1 MCGDLD
7 EYNGPVSVESL
18 LAETMR
24 TTGTPS
30 IPASKTWA
38 SEMAQLNAS
47 QSNRELLAHVLTMTK
62 SLTMHHPDNDQPEN
76 IAQIAQVYALAS
88 GLLTGLLL
96 DDGTLQRIGLS
107 KFLEGFSLGRNIEKK
122 STNSSDHQ
130 HGHGHEHGHPDHHH

>member
-1 MCGDLD
+1 
-7 EYNGPVSVESL
+7 
-18 LAETMR
+18 
-24 TTGTPS
+24 
-30 IPASKTWA
+30 
-38 SEMAQLNAS
+38 
-47 QSNRELLAHVLTMTK
+47 
-62 SLTMHHPDNDQPEN
+62 MHHPDNDQPEN

-107 KFLEGFSLGRNIEKK
+107 KFLEGFSLGRDIEQK